1 MSKKNSVVKLG
12 IFSAILGGAYA
23 LTNYIYK
30 LTSVPVQHTDESPDY
45 DKAVTAGR
53 MFIRNHK
60 NKQDMYIDSIDQ
72 LKLHATYIPTENNS
86 HRYVILVHG
95 IKDNHEYNGIYAQY
109 YLSLDVNCLLP
120 DLRGFGKSEGKY
132 VGYGLDDRL
141 DIMEWIYWIIKRD
154 PQASILL
161 HGMSMGAA
169 TVLMTTGEHLPANVK
184 AAISDSSYS
193 TLKKQFA
200 KTYKT
205 MKGAV
210 LPASLVVAIAR
221 FIIFIRSGFDI
232 NDVRPLDAVTK
243 SKTPTL
249 FRHGD
254 EDSVI
259 DPLMCSRLY
268 EAAKCEKQY
277 CMILGSE
284 HIRGVVTDPTNY
296 WGKIRSFL
304 SKTDF

>member
-1 MSKKNSVVKLG
+1 MK
-12 IFSAILGGAYA
+12 
-23 LTNYIYK
+23 
-30 LTSVPVQHTDESPDY
+30 Y
-45 DKAVTAGR
+45 DK
-53 MFIRNHK
+53 
-60 NKQDMYIDSIDQ
+60 
-72 LKLHATYIPTENNS
+72 
-86 HRYVILVHG
+86 
-95 IKDNHEYNGIYAQY
+95 
-109 YLSLDVNCLLP
+109 
-120 DLRGFGKSEGKY
+120 
-132 VGYGLDDRL
+132 
-141 DIMEWIYWIIKRD
+141 
-154 PQASILL
+154 
-161 HGMSMGAA
+161 
-169 TVLMTTGEHLPANVK
+169 TTLPANVK

-249 FRHGD
+249 FIHGD

-268 EAAKCEKQY
+268 EAAKCDKQY
-277 CMILGSE
+277 CMILGSG
-284 HIRGVVTDPTNY
+284 HIRGVVTDPANY